1 MSHYPDQYESD
12 NEKLTHTCQIC
23 GKDAEMLT
31 DHICDDC
38 IAEREHEDK
47 QQQEVKQV
55 HETVNATRVISILG
69 A

>member
-1 MSHYPDQYESD
+1 MTDLY
-12 NEKLTHTCQIC
+12 NCQLC
-23 GKDAEMLT
+23 GKVAESLT

-47 QQQEVKQV
+47 QKQEFKQV

>member
-1 MSHYPDQYESD
+1 MTDLY
-12 NEKLTHTCQIC
+12 NCQLC
-23 GKDAEMLT
+23 GKVAESLT

-47 QQQEVKQV
+47 QQQEVKQA